1 MKAKLK
7 IIFSMITFGTIAI
20 FVKNI
25 PLSTGEISLFRAIIG
40 LFVILIYQLF
50 SGRRAIFLEVRKELP
65 ILFLSGMAMG
75 FQWLLL
81 FQAYRYTTVSL
92 ATLSYYF
99 APVLLIILSSL
110 FLKEKLTRKQIICF
124 LMATLGLVMI
134 IGSDGAGASNSTTI
148 GILYGLGAA
157 VLYATVLFLNKL
169 IKNVTGMDRTII
181 QFIAAII
188 VLTPYVIATSGINIL
203 EINSFGLINLLI
215 LGAFHTGLIYC
226 LFFSSIKD
234 LKGQEAAI
242 LSYID
247 PLVSIIVSVAL
258 LRESIR
264 PIQIIGGAMILGFTM
279 VNELNI
285 NSNRN
290 SRTTIKADIKDIK

>member
-203 EINSFGLINLLI
+203 EINLFGLINLLI